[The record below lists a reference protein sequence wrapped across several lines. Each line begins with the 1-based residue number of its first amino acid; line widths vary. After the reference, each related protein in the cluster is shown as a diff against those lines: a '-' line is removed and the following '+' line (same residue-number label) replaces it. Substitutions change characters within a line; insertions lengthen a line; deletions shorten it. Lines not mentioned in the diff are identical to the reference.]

1 MPSQGNFKAYEIWI
15 FKPFCKFYL
24 QSCIGVCCDFFDNF
38 CVLHSSGSVTYIAYQ
53 MNAHAPFSFAAKS
66 ASALALALALA
77 FPAQAA
83 VPAPIDQAYPG
94 TIVLKVDATN
104 IAQQIFRMRMT
115 VPVKPGPMT
124 FLYPQWLPANHGP
137 SGPLTQLA
145 GLKFTANG
153 KPVEWTRDP
162 VEVFA
167 FHVTVPEGVTTLE
180 AEYQFLSPLDPAQ
193 GRIVLTEDILGL
205 QWPSVTLYP
214 AGYVARRITVQ
225 PSLTLPAGWQ
235 YGTALETATRS
246 GDEVQFKAHDLE
258 TLIDSPLF
266 AGRYFKKFDLDPGA
280 KVRVSLNVV
289 ADNAESL
296 EAKPEQIAAH
306 RAMVDQAKKLFG
318 SHHYD
323 HYDFL
328 LALSED
334 FGGVGRE
341 HHQSSE
347 NGVKPGYFTEWAR
360 GEAGRDL
367 LPHEYTHSWNGKFR
381 RPAGQDVPNFNTPLQ
396 NELLWVYEGQTQYW
410 GGVLGAR
417 SGLVSQAGARDAL
430 AATAARYDNVQG
442 RAWRAMQDTVNDP
455 IIIARRALGWS
466 NWQRGED
473 YYSEGALIWLDVDT
487 KIREMSGDKRSLD
500 DFARAFF
507 GINNGSMLPAF
518 YTFEDV
524 VAALNKVQKFDWAPF
539 LRTRLDGHGPGA
551 PLDGLKRAGWKLVYT
566 DTPTET
572 IKSGEERSKSADF
585 SYSLGFAVRADGGV
599 SNVQWDGLAFRAGLA
614 GNTTI
619 VAVNNKVF
627 KTEVLKAAVKA
638 SKDNK
643 APIELLVKKGNNLR
657 TISLDYHGGLRYP
670 RLERIN
676 GTPDRLESIYKALK

>member
-1 MPSQGNFKAYEIWI
+1 M
-15 FKPFCKFYL
+15 
-24 QSCIGVCCDFFDNF
+24 
-38 CVLHSSGSVTYIAYQ
+38 T
-53 MNAHAPFSFAAKS
+53 AHAPVSFAAKS
-66 ASALALALALA
+66 ASALALAVALI

-83 VPAPIDQAYPG
+83 VPAPVDQPYPG

-104 IAQQIFRMRMT
+104 LSQQIFRMHMT

-124 FLYPQWLPANHGP
+124 FLYPEWLPANHGP

-145 GLKFTANG
+145 GLKFTAGG

-180 AEYQFLSPLDPAQ
+180 AEYQFLSPLDPGQ
-193 GRIVLTEDILGL
+193 GRIVMTDDILGL

-225 PSLTLPAGWQ
+225 PSLRLPAGWQ
-235 YGTALETATRS
+235 YGTALETAERK

-266 AGRYFKKFDLDPGA
+266 AGRYFKKIDLDPNA
-280 KVRVSLNVV
+280 RVRVTLNVV

-306 RAMVDQAKKLFG
+306 RAMVQQAAKLFG
-318 SHHYD
+318 SHHYA

-328 LALSED
+328 LALSDD
-334 FGGVGRE
+334 FGGIGRE

-347 NGVKPGYFTEWAR
+347 NGVKPGYFTEWGR

-487 KIREMSGDKRSLD
+487 RIRELSGDKRSLD
-500 DFARAFF
+500 DFARAFY
-507 GINNGSMLPAF
+507 GIENGRVQPVF

-524 VAALNKVQKFDWAPF
+524 VAALTKVQKFDWAPF
-539 LRTRLDGHGPGA
+539 LRARLDGHGPGA
-551 PLDGLKRAGWKLVYT
+551 PLDGLARAGWKLVYT
-566 DTPTET
+566 ETPTET
-572 IKSGEERSKSADF
+572 IKSGEERSKSTDF

-599 SNVQWDGLAFRAGLA
+599 SNVQWDGVGFRAGLA
-614 GNTTI
+614 GNSTI

-627 KTEVLKAAVKA
+627 KPEVLKAAVKA
-638 SKDNK
+638 SKENK
-643 APIELLVKKGNNLR
+643 APIELLVRKGNNLR
-657 TISLDYHGGLRYP
+657 AISLDYHGGLRYP

-676 GTPDRLESIYKALK
+676 GTPDRLEAIYKALK

>member
-1 MPSQGNFKAYEIWI
+1 M
-15 FKPFCKFYL
+15 
-24 QSCIGVCCDFFDNF
+24 
-38 CVLHSSGSVTYIAYQ
+38 T
-53 MNAHAPFSFAAKS
+53 AHATVSFAARS
-66 ASALALALALA
+66 ASALALAVALI

-83 VPAPIDQAYPG
+83 VPAPVDQPYPG

-104 IAQQIFRMRMT
+104 LSQQIFRMHMT

-180 AEYQFLSPLDPAQ
+180 AEYQFLSPLDPGQ
-193 GRIVLTEDILGL
+193 GRIVMTDDILGL

-225 PSLTLPAGWQ
+225 PSLKLPAGWQ
-235 YGTALETATRS
+235 YGTALETAEHR

-266 AGRYFKKFDLDPGA
+266 AGRYFKKIDLDPNA
-280 KVRVSLNVV
+280 RVRVTLNVV

-296 EAKPEQIAAH
+296 EARPEQIAAH
-306 RAMVDQAKKLFG
+306 RAMVQQAAKLFG
-318 SHHYD
+318 SHHYA

-328 LALSED
+328 LALSDD
-334 FGGVGRE
+334 FGGIGRE

-410 GGVLGAR
+410 GAILGAR

-455 IIIARRALGWS
+455 IVAGRRGLAWS
-466 NWQRGED
+466 NWQRSED

-487 KIREMSGDKRSLD
+487 RIRELSGDKRSLD

-507 GINNGSMLPAF
+507 GIENGRVQPVF
-518 YTFEDV
+518 YSFEDV

-539 LRTRLDGHGPGA
+539 LRARLDGHGPGA
-551 PLDGLKRAGWKLVYT
+551 PLDGLARAGWKLVYT
-566 DTPTET
+566 ETPTDT
-572 IKSGEERSKSADF
+572 IKSAEERSKSTDF

-599 SNVQWDGLAFRAGLA
+599 SNVQWDGVACRAGLA
-614 GNTTI
+614 GNATI

-627 KTEVLKAAVKA
+627 KPEVLKAAVKA
-638 SKDNK
+638 SKENK

-670 RLERIN
+670 RLERIS
-676 GTPDRLESIYKALK
+676 GTPDRLEAIYKAVK

>member
-1 MPSQGNFKAYEIWI
+1 MPSQAVFKGYEIRF
-15 FKPFCKFYL
+15 FKLFCKFYL
-24 QSCIGVCCDFFDNF
+24 HSCFRVCSSFSGNF
-38 CVLHSSGSVTYIAYQ
+38 CVLHSSGFVLHTDYK
-53 MNAHAPFSFAAKS
+53 MTAHAPFSLAAKT
-66 ASALALALALA
+66 ASALALALALT

-83 VPAPIDQAYPG
+83 VPAPSDQPYPG

-104 IAQQIFRMRMT
+104 LSQQIFRMHMT

-167 FHVTVPEGVTTLE
+167 FHVNVPEGVTTLE
-180 AEYQFLSPLDPAQ
+180 AEYQFLSPLDPGQ

-235 YGTALETATRS
+235 YGTALETAERQ
-246 GDEVQFKAHDLE
+246 GDEVRFKAHDLE

-266 AGRYFKKFDLDPGA
+266 AGRYFKQFDLDPGA

-328 LALSED
+328 LALSDD
-334 FGGVGRE
+334 FGGIGRE

-381 RPAGQDVPNFNTPLQ
+381 RPAGQNVPNFNTPLQ

-487 KIREMSGDKRSLD
+487 KIRELSGDKRSLD
-500 DFARAFF
+500 DFARAFY
-507 GINNGSMLPAF
+507 GIKNGSMLPEF

-566 DTPTET
+566 ETPTDY
-572 IKSGEERSKSADF
+572 IKALEDRSKSVDF

-599 SNVQWDGLAFRAGLA
+599 SNVQWDGVGFRAGLA

-627 KTEVLKAAVKA
+627 KPEVLKAAVKA
-638 SKDNK
+638 SKENK

-676 GTPDRLESIYKALK
+676 GTPDRLEAIYKAVK

>member
-1 MPSQGNFKAYEIWI
+1 MTSHAMFSRLLPS
-15 FKPFCKFYL
+15 
-24 QSCIGVCCDFFDNF
+24 
-38 CVLHSSGSVTYIAYQ
+38 
-53 MNAHAPFSFAAKS
+53 AAKS
-66 ASALALALALA
+66 ASTLALALAFA

-83 VPAPIDQAYPG
+83 VPAPVDQPYPG

-104 IAQQIFRMRMT
+104 LSQQIFRMRMS

-137 SGPLTQLA
+137 SGPLTQFA

-180 AEYQFLSPLDPAQ
+180 AEYQFLSPLDPGQ
-193 GRIVLTEDILGL
+193 GRIVMTDDIIGL

-214 AGYVARRITVQ
+214 AGYVARRIQVQ

-235 YGTALETATRS
+235 YGTALETAQRT
-246 GDEVQFKAHDLE
+246 GDEIQFKTHDLE

-266 AGRYFKKFDLDPGA
+266 AGRHFKQFDLDPGA

-289 ADNAESL
+289 ADNPESL

-306 RAMVDQAKKLFG
+306 RAMVDQALKLFG
-318 SHHYD
+318 SHHYQ

-328 LALSED
+328 LALSDD
-334 FGGVGRE
+334 FGGIGRE

-347 NGVKPGYFTEWAR
+347 NGVKPNYFTEWTR
-360 GEAGRDL
+360 NEATREL

-381 RPAGQDVPNFNTPLQ
+381 RPAGQNVPNFNTPLQ

-430 AATAARYDNVQG
+430 AATAARYDSVAG

-455 IIIARRALGWS
+455 IIAGRRALAWS
-466 NWQRGED
+466 NWQRSED

-487 KIREMSGDKRSLD
+487 RIRELSGDKRSLD
-500 DFARAFF
+500 DFARAFY
-507 GINNGSMLPAF
+507 GIDKGSMLPAF

-539 LRTRLDGHGPGA
+539 LRSRVEGHGPGA
-551 PLDGLKRAGWKLVYT
+551 PLDGLARAGWKLVYT
-566 DTPTET
+566 DTPTDT
-572 IKSGEERSKSADF
+572 IKAAEERSKSADF
-585 SYSLGFAVRADGGV
+585 SYSLGFSVRADGGI
-599 SNVQWDGLAFRAGLA
+599 SNVVWDGVGFRAGLA
-614 GNTTI
+614 GNATI
-619 VAVNNKVF
+619 VAVNSKVY
-627 KTEVLKAAVKA
+627 KPEVLKAAVKA
-638 SKDNK
+638 AKGGK
-643 APIELLVKKGNNLR
+643 APIELLVKKGNTLR
-657 TISLDYHGGLRYP
+657 TIALDYHDGLRYP
-670 RLERIN
+670 RLERIP
-676 GTPDRLESIYKALK
+676 GTPDRLEAIYKALK